1 MKSAVNGDDISAYI
15 EVVVSSSRALTSGE
29 TVRVVT
35 VIITKY
41 SKLKLFLY
49 TIIFA
54 LFMFMSI
61 SVRQQVISALPEAVE
76 YVSKN
81 NTDYITL
88 SEIKQAVNN
97 SDDIMTVNVQNR
109 KNGTAEAYHTSLL
122 SDNVNIILTDENYP
136 EIHNINMI
144 KGNFFSAVISESD
157 AIVISDSLAN
167 LLFKSIDIIGC
178 QMILNGETKTIS
190 GVYENNESFVSDL
203 SSNGLETVFVPVY
216 YQTDI
221 NDSTRIE
228 SFYVKGNNGSIG
240 NKEIQELNAL
250 LNNKLE
256 LYKQNDLNSS
266 KKLLMQLF
274 NIIIFVI
281 GLIVVV
287 KLFSV
292 IIKNIKKIVN
302 YIIAVKGFD
311 NAVPSVNVKLCIL
324 GTILCIAFIIP
335 IIVLCTFKIYIPEGF
350 IPEHDRICDISY
362 YYDYML
368 NFVQG
373 IRTEDRWN
381 YYQELILSFYVIL
394 FVLGISTVIMFIK
407 TFFMYIKFFRTYAEG
422 FNDSVQK
429 TLVKDERNEK

>member
-1 MKSAVNGDDISAYI
+1 
-15 EVVVSSSRALTSGE
+15 
-29 TVRVVT
+29 
-35 VIITKY
+35 
-41 SKLKLFLY
+41 
-49 TIIFA
+49 
-54 LFMFMSI
+54 
-61 SVRQQVISALPEAVE
+61 
-76 YVSKN
+76 
-81 NTDYITL
+81 
-88 SEIKQAVNN
+88 
-97 SDDIMTVNVQNR
+97 
-109 KNGTAEAYHTSLL
+109 
-122 SDNVNIILTDENYP
+122 
-136 EIHNINMI
+136 MI

-178 QMILNGETKTIS
+178 QMILNGETKIIS

>member
-1 MKSAVNGDDISAYI
+1 M
-15 EVVVSSSRALTSGE
+15 
-29 TVRVVT
+29 
-35 VIITKY
+35 IITKY

-178 QMILNGETKTIS
+178 QMILNGETKIIS

-266 KKLLMQLF
+266 KKLLVQLF

-429 TLVKDERNEK
+429 ILVKDERNEK

>member
-1 MKSAVNGDDISAYI
+1 M
-15 EVVVSSSRALTSGE
+15 
-29 TVRVVT
+29 
-35 VIITKY
+35 IITKY

-88 SEIKQAVNN
+88 SEFKQAVNN

>member
-1 MKSAVNGDDISAYI
+1 M
-15 EVVVSSSRALTSGE
+15 
-29 TVRVVT
+29 
-35 VIITKY
+35 IITKY

-368 NFVQG
+368 NLVQG

>member
-1 MKSAVNGDDISAYI
+1 M
-15 EVVVSSSRALTSGE
+15 
-29 TVRVVT
+29 
-35 VIITKY
+35 IITKY

-122 SDNVNIILTDENYP
+122 SDNVNIILTDENY
-136 EIHNINMI
+136 INMI

>member
-1 MKSAVNGDDISAYI
+1 M
-15 EVVVSSSRALTSGE
+15 
-29 TVRVVT
+29 
-35 VIITKY
+35 IITKY

-381 YYQELILSFYVIL
+381 YYKKLILSFYVIL

>member
-1 MKSAVNGDDISAYI
+1 M
-15 EVVVSSSRALTSGE
+15 
-29 TVRVVT
+29 
-35 VIITKY
+35 IITKY

-97 SDDIMTVNVQNR
+97 SDYIMTVNVQNR

>member
-1 MKSAVNGDDISAYI
+1 M
-15 EVVVSSSRALTSGE
+15 
-29 TVRVVT
+29 
-35 VIITKY
+35 IITKY

-178 QMILNGETKTIS
+178 QMILNGETKIIS

-292 IIKNIKKIVN
+292 IVKNIKKIVN

>member
-1 MKSAVNGDDISAYI
+1 M
-15 EVVVSSSRALTSGE
+15 
-29 TVRVVT
+29 
-35 VIITKY
+35 IITKY

-266 KKLLMQLF
+266 KKLLVQLF

-407 TFFMYIKFFRTYAEG
+407 TFFYVY
-422 FNDSVQK
+422 
-429 TLVKDERNEK
+429 

>member
-1 MKSAVNGDDISAYI
+1 M
-15 EVVVSSSRALTSGE
+15 
-29 TVRVVT
+29 
-35 VIITKY
+35 IITKY

-240 NKEIQELNAL
+240 NKEIQELDAL

>member
-1 MKSAVNGDDISAYI
+1 M
-15 EVVVSSSRALTSGE
+15 
-29 TVRVVT
+29 
-35 VIITKY
+35 IITKY

-190 GVYENNESFVSDL
+190 GVYENNKSFVSDL

>member
-1 MKSAVNGDDISAYI
+1 M
-15 EVVVSSSRALTSGE
+15 
-29 TVRVVT
+29 
-35 VIITKY
+35 IITKY

-157 AIVISDSLAN
+157 AIVISDSLSN

-240 NKEIQELNAL
+240 NKEIQELDAL

>member
-1 MKSAVNGDDISAYI
+1 M
-15 EVVVSSSRALTSGE
+15 
-29 TVRVVT
+29 
-35 VIITKY
+35 IITKY

-266 KKLLMQLF
+266 KKLLVQLF

-302 YIIAVKGFD
+302 YIIDVKGFD

-362 YYDYML
+362 YYEYMM
-368 NFVQG
+368 NSVQG
-373 IRTEDRWN
+373 IRLEDRWN

-394 FVLGISTVIMFIK
+394 FILGIGTVIMFIK
-407 TFFMYIKFFRTYAEG
+407 TFFMYIKFFRIYAEG

>member
-1 MKSAVNGDDISAYI
+1 M
-15 EVVVSSSRALTSGE
+15 
-29 TVRVVT
+29 
-35 VIITKY
+35 IITKY

-178 QMILNGETKTIS
+178 QMILNGETKIIS

-302 YIIAVKGFD
+302 YIITVKGFD

>member
-1 MKSAVNGDDISAYI
+1 M
-15 EVVVSSSRALTSGE
+15 
-29 TVRVVT
+29 
-35 VIITKY
+35 IITKY

-88 SEIKQAVNN
+88 SDIKQAVNN
-97 SDDIMTVNVQNR
+97 SDDIMTLNVQNR

-240 NKEIQELNAL
+240 NKEIQELDAL

>member
-1 MKSAVNGDDISAYI
+1 M
-15 EVVVSSSRALTSGE
+15 
-29 TVRVVT
+29 
-35 VIITKY
+35 IITKY

-266 KKLLMQLF
+266 KKLLVQFF
-274 NIIIFVI
+274 NIIIFI
-281 GLIVVV
+281 MGLIVAV

>member
-1 MKSAVNGDDISAYI
+1 M
-15 EVVVSSSRALTSGE
+15 
-29 TVRVVT
+29 
-35 VIITKY
+35 IITKY

-292 IIKNIKKIVN
+292 IIKNIKKILN

>member
-1 MKSAVNGDDISAYI
+1 M
-15 EVVVSSSRALTSGE
+15 
-29 TVRVVT
+29 
-35 VIITKY
+35 IITKY

-373 IRTEDRWN
+373 IRSEDRWN

>member
-1 MKSAVNGDDISAYI
+1 M
-15 EVVVSSSRALTSGE
+15 
-29 TVRVVT
+29 
-35 VIITKY
+35 IITKY

-54 LFMFMSI
+54 LFMLMSI

-240 NKEIQELNAL
+240 NKEIQELDAL

>member
-1 MKSAVNGDDISAYI
+1 M
-15 EVVVSSSRALTSGE
+15 
-29 TVRVVT
+29 
-35 VIITKY
+35 IITKY

-109 KNGTAEAYHTSLL
+109 KHGTAEAYHTSLL

-240 NKEIQELNAL
+240 NKEIQELDAL

>member
-1 MKSAVNGDDISAYI
+1 
-15 EVVVSSSRALTSGE
+15 
-29 TVRVVT
+29 
-35 VIITKY
+35 
-41 SKLKLFLY
+41 
-49 TIIFA
+49 
-54 LFMFMSI
+54 MFMSI

-292 IIKNIKKIVN
+292 IFKNIKKIVN

>member
-1 MKSAVNGDDISAYI
+1 M
-15 EVVVSSSRALTSGE
+15 
-29 TVRVVT
+29 
-35 VIITKY
+35 IITKY

-190 GVYENNESFVSDL
+190 GVYETNESFVSDL

-240 NKEIQELNAL
+240 NKEIQELDAL

>member
-1 MKSAVNGDDISAYI
+1 M
-15 EVVVSSSRALTSGE
+15 
-29 TVRVVT
+29 
-35 VIITKY
+35 IITKY

-109 KNGTAEAYHTSLL
+109 KNGTADAYHTSLL

-250 LNNKLE
+250 MNNKLE

>member
-1 MKSAVNGDDISAYI
+1 M
-15 EVVVSSSRALTSGE
+15 
-29 TVRVVT
+29 
-35 VIITKY
+35 IITKY

-240 NKEIQELNAL
+240 NKEIQELDAL

-292 IIKNIKKIVN
+292 IFKNIKKIVN

>member
-1 MKSAVNGDDISAYI
+1 
-15 EVVVSSSRALTSGE
+15 
-29 TVRVVT
+29 
-35 VIITKY
+35 
-41 SKLKLFLY
+41 
-49 TIIFA
+49 
-54 LFMFMSI
+54 MFMSI

-178 QMILNGETKTIS
+178 QMILNGETKIIS

-240 NKEIQELNAL
+240 NKEIQELDAL

-292 IIKNIKKIVN
+292 IFKNIKKIVN

>member
-1 MKSAVNGDDISAYI
+1 M
-15 EVVVSSSRALTSGE
+15 
-29 TVRVVT
+29 
-35 VIITKY
+35 IITKY

-240 NKEIQELNAL
+240 NKEIQELDAL

-292 IIKNIKKIVN
+292 IFKNIKKIVN

-324 GTILCIAFIIP
+324 GTILCIAFIIR
-335 IIVLCTFKIYIPEGF
+335 IGVLCTFKIYIPEGF

-362 YYDYML
+362 YYEYMM
-368 NFVQG
+368 NSVQG
-373 IRTEDRWN
+373 IRLEDRWN

-394 FVLGISTVIMFIK
+394 FVLGIGTVIMFIK
-407 TFFMYIKFFRTYAEG
+407 TFFMYIKFFRIYAEG

>member
-1 MKSAVNGDDISAYI
+1 M
-15 EVVVSSSRALTSGE
+15 
-29 TVRVVT
+29 
-35 VIITKY
+35 IITKY

-178 QMILNGETKTIS
+178 QMILNGETKIIS

-373 IRTEDRWN
+373 IRSEDRWN

>member
-1 MKSAVNGDDISAYI
+1 M
-15 EVVVSSSRALTSGE
+15 
-29 TVRVVT
+29 
-35 VIITKY
+35 IITKY

-266 KKLLMQLF
+266 KKLLVQLF

-292 IIKNIKKIVN
+292 IFKNIKKIVN

>member
-1 MKSAVNGDDISAYI
+1 M
-15 EVVVSSSRALTSGE
+15 
-29 TVRVVT
+29 
-35 VIITKY
+35 IITKY

-407 TFFMYIKFFRTYAEG
+407 TFFMYIKFFRIYAEG

>member
-1 MKSAVNGDDISAYI
+1 M
-15 EVVVSSSRALTSGE
+15 
-29 TVRVVT
+29 
-35 VIITKY
+35 IITKY

-144 KGNFFSAVISESD
+144 KGNFFSAVISD

-266 KKLLMQLF
+266 KKLLVQFF
-274 NIIIFVI
+274 NIIIFI
-281 GLIVVV
+281 MGLIVAV

>member
-1 MKSAVNGDDISAYI
+1 M
-15 EVVVSSSRALTSGE
+15 
-29 TVRVVT
+29 
-35 VIITKY
+35 IITKY

-240 NKEIQELNAL
+240 NKEIQELDAL

-350 IPEHDRICDISY
+350 IPEHVRICDISY

>member
-1 MKSAVNGDDISAYI
+1 M
-15 EVVVSSSRALTSGE
+15 
-29 TVRVVT
+29 
-35 VIITKY
+35 IITKY

-144 KGNFFSAVISESD
+144 KGIFFSAVISESD

>member
-1 MKSAVNGDDISAYI
+1 M
-15 EVVVSSSRALTSGE
+15 
-29 TVRVVT
+29 
-35 VIITKY
+35 IITKY

-216 YQTDI
+216 YQTDFY
-221 NDSTRIE
+221 DSTRIE

>member
-1 MKSAVNGDDISAYI
+1 M
-15 EVVVSSSRALTSGE
+15 
-29 TVRVVT
+29 
-35 VIITKY
+35 IITKY

-407 TFFMYIKFFRTYAEG
+407 TFLCILNF
-422 FNDSVQK
+422 SVHMRK
-429 TLVKDERNEK
+429 ALMIRCKKL

>member
-1 MKSAVNGDDISAYI
+1 M
-15 EVVVSSSRALTSGE
+15 
-29 TVRVVT
+29 
-35 VIITKY
+35 IITKY

-266 KKLLMQLF
+266 KKLLVQFF
-274 NIIIFVI
+274 NIIIFI
-281 GLIVVV
+281 MGLIVVV

-292 IIKNIKKIVN
+292 IVKNIKKIVN

>member
-1 MKSAVNGDDISAYI
+1 
-15 EVVVSSSRALTSGE
+15 
-29 TVRVVT
+29 

-266 KKLLMQLF
+266 KKLLVQLF

>member
-1 MKSAVNGDDISAYI
+1 M
-15 EVVVSSSRALTSGE
+15 
-29 TVRVVT
+29 
-35 VIITKY
+35 IITKY

-221 NDSTRIE
+221 NYSTRIE

-240 NKEIQELNAL
+240 NKEIQELDAL

>member
-1 MKSAVNGDDISAYI
+1 M
-15 EVVVSSSRALTSGE
+15 
-29 TVRVVT
+29 
-35 VIITKY
+35 IITKY

-178 QMILNGETKTIS
+178 QMILNGETKIIS

-381 YYQELILSFYVIL
+381 YYQELIQSFYVIL